1 MAVIRDEQMTGAT
14 VLYQIPGEMRGGPLG
29 SAEIVRRRGVLQDW
43 AAPGVTVDVADSPG
57 GPLSIE
63 SQAEELMC
71 VPPMISALSRRF
83 PSAKAEAAF
92 SREGGPDAVIIGC
105 FGDPGLAALREIL
118 DCPVIGPFEA
128 SIHLAAQLGARV
140 GVITILDSVVPML
153 DHLARGMG
161 LSLRYAGAVAI
172 DVPVLELKQD
182 VALVAERLE
191 RAGQELIQRRE
202 ADVIVLGCMSLAFL
216 GLAER
221 VAPAI
226 GVPVVNPARCAL
238 KTAEALIAQKLLQ
251 SRRTYAKPR
260 KGIVAVEETR

>member
-1 MAVIRDEQMTGAT
+1 
-14 VLYQIPGEMRGGPLG
+14 
-29 SAEIVRRRGVLQDW
+29 
-43 AAPGVTVDVADSPG
+43 
-57 GPLSIE
+57 
-63 SQAEELMC
+63 
-71 VPPMISALSRRF
+71 
-83 PSAKAEAAF
+83 
-92 SREGGPDAVIIGC
+92 
-105 FGDPGLAALREIL
+105 
-118 DCPVIGPFEA
+118 
-128 SIHLAAQLGARV
+128 
-140 GVITILDSVVPML
+140 
-153 DHLARGMG
+153 
-161 LSLRYAGAVAI
+161 
-172 DVPVLELKQD
+172 
-182 VALVAERLE
+182 VAERLE